1 MALISQSMIT
11 RWQMESTHTPPAING
26 DPWVSRGLDRKYIYI
41 YRDLRAWNRRKGE
54 IPLVSAFR
62 SHLPSVLNFRARA
75 KYRGLETSD
84 ALIRA
89 GWGGLIAVEPSPRPV
104 ASTGFNRATYRGWH
118 GFEMIEIR
126 MADKITLFLQRSWQV
141 VLRFNF

>member
-1 MALISQSMIT
+1 MGIL
-11 RWQMESTHTPPAING
+11 G
-26 DPWVSRGLDRKYIYI
+26 SREGWIENIYIYM

-62 SHLPSVLNFRARA
+62 SPLPSVLNFRARE

-89 GWGGLIAVEPSPRPV
+89 GWGEEVGLIAVEPSPRPV
-104 ASTGFNRATYRGWH
+104 ASTG
-118 GFEMIEIR
+118 
-126 MADKITLFLQRSWQV
+126 V
-141 VLRFNF
+141 